1 MGTIYDLAK
10 ITGFSIT
17 TVSKAL
23 NNYSDV
29 SEKTKAKIVQAAA
42 DMGYLPN
49 AHAQSLSTKRSWTIG
64 VMFSEA
70 HGVGMMHPFFNAII
84 ESFRKATEQQ
94 GYDLIFASR
103 NLRNRD
109 MSYLE
114 HFRHRAVDGIVVICS
129 DQMDQH
135 VQELIQS
142 TIPIVVVDMDSTDCS
157 VVFSDNLTGGEL
169 AVNHLHQLGHR
180 LIAHIA
186 GDTTTDA
193 GSARIEGYKQ
203 AMGHLGLPI
212 PDGYI
217 VSGGFFSVEEGKQAM
232 QELLALPER
241 PTAVFVAGDQMAIG
255 AIDAIHEVGLRIPED
270 LSVVGYDDIEL
281 AKFITPKLTTVRQDT
296 DTIGQHAA
304 NLLIEQIV
312 NKKRVMTTDII
323 PVDLIVRHSTGPV
336 KA

>member
-10 ITGFSIT
+10 MTGFSIT

-42 DMGYLPN
+42 EMGYLPN

-129 DQMDQH
+129 DQLDLH

-142 TIPIVVVDMDSTDCS
+142 TIPIVVVDMYSPDCS
-157 VVFSDNLTGGEL
+157 VVYSDNITGGRL
-169 AVNHLHQLGHR
+169 AVEHLYELGHR
-180 LIAHIA
+180 RIAHIA

-193 GSARIEGYKQ
+193 GAARIEGYKQ
-203 AMGHLGLPI
+203 AMTQFGLPI

-217 VSGGFFSVEEGKQAM
+217 ANGGLFSGEEGKRAM
-232 QELLALPER
+232 QELLVLPDR
-241 PTAVFVAGDQMAIG
+241 PTAVFAAGDQMAIG
-255 AIDAIHEVGLRIPED
+255 AIEAIHEAGLQIPTD
-270 LSVVGYDDIEL
+270 ISLVGYDDIEM
-281 AKFITPKLTTVRQDT
+281 AKYITPKLTTVRQDT
-296 DTIGQHAA
+296 ETIGQQAA
-304 NLLIEQIV
+304 SVLIEQIV
-312 NKKRVMTTDII
+312 DKQRMTTQDVI
-323 PVDLIVRHSTGPV
+323 PVELIVRHSTGPV
-336 KA
+336 PV

>member
-1 MGTIYDLAK
+1 
-10 ITGFSIT
+10 
-17 TVSKAL
+17 
-23 NNYSDV
+23 
-29 SEKTKAKIVQAAA
+29 
-42 DMGYLPN
+42 
-49 AHAQSLSTKRSWTIG
+49 
-64 VMFSEA
+64 
-70 HGVGMMHPFFNAII
+70 
-84 ESFRKATEQQ
+84 
-94 GYDLIFASR
+94 
-103 NLRNRD
+103 
-109 MSYLE
+109 
-114 HFRHRAVDGIVVICS
+114 
-129 DQMDQH
+129 
-135 VQELIQS
+135 
-142 TIPIVVVDMDSTDCS
+142 
-157 VVFSDNLTGGEL
+157 
-169 AVNHLHQLGHR
+169 
-180 LIAHIA
+180 
-186 GDTTTDA
+186 
-193 GSARIEGYKQ
+193 
-203 AMGHLGLPI
+203 MGHLGLPI

-323 PVDLIVRHSTGPV
+323 PVDLIVRQSTGPV

>member
-10 ITGFSIT
+10 MTGFSIT

-42 DMGYLPN
+42 EMGYLPN

-142 TIPIVVVDMDSTDCS
+142 TIPIVVVDMDSADCS
-157 VVFSDNLTGGEL
+157 VVYSDNITGGTL
-169 AVNHLHQLGHR
+169 AINHLYELGHR

-186 GDTTTDA
+186 GDTSTDA
-193 GSARIEGYKQ
+193 GRARIEGYQQ
-203 AMGHLGLPI
+203 AMERLALPI
-212 PDGYI
+212 PGGYL
-217 VSGGFFSVEEGKQAM
+217 VNGGFFSGEEGKRAM
-232 QELLALPER
+232 NELLALPER
-241 PTAVFVAGDQMAIG
+241 PTAVFVAGDEMAIG
-255 AIDAIHEVGLRIPED
+255 AIEAIHEAALRIPED
-270 LSVVGYDDIEL
+270 ISVVGYDDIYM
-281 AKFITPKLTTVRQDT
+281 AQYITPKLTTVRQDT
-296 DTIGQHAA
+296 ETIGQHAA
-304 NLLIEQIV
+304 SVLIEQIV
-312 NKKRVMTTDII
+312 NKKRVTTRDVI
-323 PVDLIVRHSTGPV
+323 PVNLMVRQSTGPV
-336 KA
+336 PE

>member
-1 MGTIYDLAK
+1 M
-10 ITGFSIT
+10 TGFSIT

-42 DMGYLPN
+42 EMGYLPN

-142 TIPIVVVDMDSTDCS
+142 TIPIVVVDMAVPIVVSSTRINIPVARSPSIICTNS
-157 VVFSDNLTGGEL
+157 VIG
-169 AVNHLHQLGHR
+169 

-186 GDTTTDA
+186 GRYVDRC
-193 GSARIEGYKQ
+193 GKSA
-203 AMGHLGLPI
+203 
-212 PDGYI
+212 D
-217 VSGGFFSVEEGKQAM
+217 
-232 QELLALPER
+232 
-241 PTAVFVAGDQMAIG
+241 
-255 AIDAIHEVGLRIPED
+255 
-270 LSVVGYDDIEL
+270 
-281 AKFITPKLTTVRQDT
+281 
-296 DTIGQHAA
+296 
-304 NLLIEQIV
+304 
-312 NKKRVMTTDII
+312 
-323 PVDLIVRHSTGPV
+323 
-336 KA
+336 